1 MKKTLTLGTIIMSVL
16 VLSACGNDA
25 TKKDK
30 PNNTTESVAKPKAE
44 KYYFKNDELK
54 IHDLKIK
61 ITNSK
66 IIPVGKTGNEYGE
79 KPVLAIWYKVTNLTN
94 KEIDPNTAWM
104 VAFEAYQDN
113 NKNRENKLNVGS
125 LPDQKFIDSQQNN
138 IKKNG
143 TVENAVSY
151 ELDDNTTPVTLKA
164 TQGLGGKELGT
175 KIFKIKETLNT
186 EQSNSTSNSNSTSSS
201 TVAQSSSVVQSTSQ
215 TKQVAT
221 KSVNNNNQSQQVATS
236 SSSQQTLSDFVNEHG
251 MSPAAYK
258 MQHDGM
264 SQKEA
269 LDSTPRG
276 MKSSGEIQMQNE
288 LNKQQ

>member
-1 MKKTLTLGTIIMSVL
+1 MKKSLTLGTVIMSVV
-16 VLSACGNDA
+16 VLSACGNNA
-25 TKKDK
+25 TKKDS
-30 PNNTTESVAKPKAE
+30 PNNTTENVAKPKTE

-66 IIPVGKTGNEYGE
+66 IIPAGKAGNEYGE

-104 VAFEAYQDN
+104 STFEAYQDN

-125 LPDQKFIDSQQNN
+125 LPDQRFIDSQQDN

-151 ELDDNTTPVTLKA
+151 ELDDNATPVTLKA
-164 TQGLGGKELGT
+164 TQGLGGKKLGT
-175 KIFKIKETLNT
+175 KIFKIKEVLNT
-186 EQSNSTSNSNSTSSS
+186 EQSDLISNSNSTSSTIS
-201 TVAQSSSVVQSTSQ
+201 QSSSTVKNTSE
-215 TKQVAT
+215 TKQIAV
-221 KSVNNNNQSQQVATS
+221 KSTNNDSQSQQAAVS
-236 SSSQQTLSDFVNEHG
+236 SSSEQTLSDFVNEHG

-264 SQKEA
+264 SEKEA